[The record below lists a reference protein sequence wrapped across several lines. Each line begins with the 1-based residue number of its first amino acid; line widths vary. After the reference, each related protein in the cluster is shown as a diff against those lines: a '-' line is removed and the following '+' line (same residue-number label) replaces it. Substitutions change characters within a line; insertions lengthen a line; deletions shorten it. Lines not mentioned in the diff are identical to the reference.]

1 MNRKKY
7 TELISSTIAF
17 LGGAALF
24 GVSMNM
30 FLSPG
35 NVVMGG
41 ITGIATTINFLYD
54 KLPIGVLIFTLNVP
68 LLLMNIKVN
77 GFRSMIKTVLGIA
90 ASSIAIDLTTFLP
103 ATLSDPMLCAILG
116 GVTMGTGAGLM
127 LTRGFT
133 TGGSDL
139 AAVLLKRKFKR
150 LSTGRLILIIDVFVV
165 VGSALVM
172 KRFEGIIY
180 SSISIFAYSSSIDA
194 VMGGSE
200 KAKMAILISAKHSEI
215 AEAVSDRLERGVT
228 FLHGGGWYTKENKE
242 VLMCVVKRNEEY
254 QLKQI
259 VESVDRDAFMILC
272 DATEVLGMGFK
283 EIEKKDSSPD
293 ETEKKKLARREKK
306 VNASKARAE
315 KKAER
320 KAAKAAKKEAKK
332 KKR

>member
-283 EIEKKDSSPD
+283 PIETKSPEED
-293 ETEKKKLARREKK
+293 KEKLKLEKKKKK
-306 VNASKARAE
+306 EDRKE
-315 KKAER
+315 QK
-320 KAAKAAKKEAKK
+320 KAAKLKKKEQKSAARRKK
-332 KKR
+332 SK

>member
-1 MNRKKY
+1 MNKKKFA
-7 TELISSTIAF
+7 ELTSSTIAF

-41 ITGIATTINFLYD
+41 ITGIATTINFLYE
-54 KLPIGVLIFTLNVP
+54 KLPIGVLIIVLNIP
-68 LLLMNIKVN
+68 LLLLNIKVN

-90 ASSIAIDLTTFLP
+90 ASSVAIDLMTFLP
-103 ATLSDPMLCAILG
+103 ATLNDPLLCAILG

-139 AAVLLKRKFKR
+139 SAVLLKKKFKR
-150 LSTGRLILIIDVFVV
+150 LTTGKLVLIVDVIVV
-165 VGSALVM
+165 VGAAIVM
-172 KRFEGIIY
+172 KSFEGVIY
-180 SSISIFAYSSSIDA
+180 SSIAIFAYSVSIDA

-200 KAKMAILISAKHSEI
+200 KAKMAIIVSAHHVEI
-215 AEAVSDRLERGVT
+215 AEAVSEGLERGVT
-228 FLHGGGWYTKENKE
+228 YLHGGGWYTKENKE

-254 QLKQI
+254 RLKQI
-259 VESVDRDAFMILC
+259 VEKIDRDAFMILC

-283 EIEKKDSSPD
+283 EIDEESRSEEKANKKLLK
-293 ETEKKKLARREKK
+293 TEKKEK
-306 VNASKARAE
+306 
-315 KKAER
+315 
-320 KAAKAAKKEAKK
+320 KAAKKAASRAAREAKRRAKK
-332 KKR
+332 K